1 MKKKFKVIEI
11 KTIERDG
18 DDYEY
23 VSDIGLDDNGNIVIY
38 KTPDVLNAMRFNE
51 WGDETYPQAKL
62 RTQFID
68 LVKTY
73 FHHKENHEI
82 SYKLVT
88 VDW

>member
-11 KTIERDG
+11 KTIEHDG

-23 VSDIGLDDNGNIVIY
+23 VSYIGIDDNGNIVIY
-38 KTPDVLNAMRFNE
+38 KTPNVLSAMHFNE

-62 RTQFID
+62 RKQFIE

-73 FHHKENHEI
+73 FGHRGKYEI

-88 VDW
+88 VEW